1 VFHHKACL
9 PVGKGSSLSRGDAIG
24 TETDLE
30 ANRLVMRPTALLHVV
45 IVTRSG

>member
-1 VFHHKACL
+1 MFHHKACL

-30 ANRLVMRPTALLHVV
+30 ANRLVVRTALLHVV